1 MAMEIPIRD
10 GSSISDSAI
19 SPDEQRGGL
28 SGATHH
34 ERKLRRKFM
43 RNRKLF
49 LLALIGGLLAPAA
62 AGAQGQTDLKI
73 GYIDSEEIIK
83 AAPGYTEANDAFN
96 RTATAWRDTL
106 DTKRTQLQTLFDDYK
121 AQEVI
126 LSPEK
131 KTEKQQEMLGLEQEI
146 QQYFQAKFGQEG
158 EAAIKQAE
166 LMKPIIDRVND
177 VIEQTRREGSYALI
191 FDLNDGAL
199 VAGDPALNITQQVID
214 RMKSQPAPSR

>member
-1 MAMEIPIRD
+1 MR
-10 GSSISDSAI
+10 S
-19 SPDEQRGGL
+19 
-28 SGATHH
+28 
-34 ERKLRRKFM
+34 RKF
-43 RNRKLF
+43 F
-49 LLALIGGLLAPAA
+49 LVALIGSLLAPATVS
-62 AGAQGQTDLKI
+62 AQAQTDLKI

-96 RTATAWRDTL
+96 RTATAWRDSL
-106 DTKRTQLQTLFDDYK
+106 DTKRTELQTLFDDYK

-131 KTEKQQEMLGLEQEI
+131 KTEKQQEMLSLEQEI
-146 QQYFQAKFGQEG
+146 QLYFQAKFGQEG
-158 EAAIKQAE
+158 EAAVKQAE

-177 VIEQTRREGSYALI
+177 VIEQTRREESYALI

-214 RMKSQPAPSR
+214 RLRSQPSPSR

>member
-1 MAMEIPIRD
+1 
-10 GSSISDSAI
+10 
-19 SPDEQRGGL
+19 
-28 SGATHH
+28 
-34 ERKLRRKFM
+34 M
-43 RNRKLF
+43 RNMTVV
-49 LLALIGGLLAPAA
+49 LLTLIGGLLAPAA
-62 AGAQGQTDLKI
+62 AGAQGVTDLKI

-96 RTATAWRDTL
+96 RTATAWRDSL
-106 DTKRTQLQTLFDDYK
+106 DAKRTQLQTLFEDYK
-121 AQEVI
+121 KQEVI

-131 KTEKQQEMLGLEQEI
+131 KTEKQQEMLSLEQDI
-146 QQYFQAKFGQEG
+146 QQYFQTKFGQEG
-158 EAAIKQAE
+158 EAAVKQAE

-214 RMKSQPAPSR
+214 RLNSQPASSR

>member
-1 MAMEIPIRD
+1 
-10 GSSISDSAI
+10 
-19 SPDEQRGGL
+19 
-28 SGATHH
+28 
-34 ERKLRRKFM
+34 M
-43 RNRKLF
+43 RNMTVV
-49 LLALIGGLLAPAA
+49 LLTLVGGWLAPAA
-62 AGAQGQTDLKI
+62 VGAQGVTDLKI

-96 RTATAWRDTL
+96 RTATAWRDSL
-106 DTKRTQLQTLFDDYK
+106 DEKRTHLQTLFEDYK
-121 AQEVI
+121 KQEVI

-131 KTEKQQEMLGLEQEI
+131 KTEKQQELLTLEQEI
-146 QQYFQAKFGQEG
+146 QQYFQTKFGQEG
-158 EAAIKQAE
+158 EAAVKQAE

-214 RMKSQPAPSR
+214 RLNSQPAPSR

>member
-1 MAMEIPIRD
+1 MRIRK
-10 GSSISDSAI
+10 AL
-19 SPDEQRGGL
+19 L
-28 SGATHH
+28 S
-34 ERKLRRKFM
+34 
-43 RNRKLF
+43 
-49 LLALIGGLLAPAA
+49 ALITCLAVPAV

-73 GYIDSEEIIK
+73 GYIDSEEIIQ
-83 AAPGYTEANDAFN
+83 AAPGYAEANDAFN
-96 RTATAWRDTL
+96 RTATAWRDSL

-131 KTEKQQEMLGLEQEI
+131 KTEKQQEMLALEQDI

-158 EAAIKQAE
+158 EAATRQAE
-166 LMKPIIDRVND
+166 LMRPIIERVNA

-214 RMKSQPAPSR
+214 RLRAQPAPSR

>member
-1 MAMEIPIRD
+1 MQCWKVLLGALTL
-10 GSSISDSAI
+10 
-19 SPDEQRGGL
+19 GL
-28 SGATHH
+28 VV
-34 ERKLRRKFM
+34 
-43 RNRKLF
+43 
-49 LLALIGGLLAPAA
+49 PAA
-62 AGAQGQTDLKI
+62 GNAQGQTSLKI

-96 RTATAWRDTL
+96 RTAGAWRDTL
-106 DTKRTQLQTLFDDYK
+106 DSKRTQLQTLFDDYK

-131 KTEKQQEMLGLEQEI
+131 KTEKQQEMLTLEQEI

-158 EAAIKQAE
+158 EAAAKQAE

-177 VIEQTRREGSYALI
+177 VIEETRREGSYALI

-214 RMKSQPAPSR
+214 RLRAQPAPSR